1 MSTRSARLA
10 SVFVLIA
17 ASTSFA
23 ADGLETKV
31 EAVLQTPGY
40 QNAHWGLFVVESGT
54 GKVVYEKNADRMF
67 APASVTKLFSTA
79 AAWVD
84 LGPDYL
90 FRTPVVRKGNV
101 DNEGILHGDLVLVAS
116 GDLNL
121 GGRAGPENTLLFED
135 NDHIYADGANKATL
149 VPADPLAG
157 LDELARG
164 VAAAGIK
171 SVEGEI
177 RVDDR
182 LFEDAQSTGSGPKR
196 ISPIVVNDNL
206 IDVLVAPG
214 EKPGEP
220 AKVRLVPATAYVS
233 ADVQVETIAE
243 GSRAVVS
250 VKGVGPRSFTVR
262 GHVPVG
268 HKPVVR
274 IFEVDEPAS
283 YARALFIEALRRRG
297 VRVGASPLG
306 DNDLDDLP
314 PRDQVI
320 ALPAVVTH
328 TSPPLREEIKVVL
341 KVSHNLH
348 ASTLPLLV
356 AAHHGETT
364 EREGLRRQGK
374 ILKELGVDIAT
385 ISFGGGAGGSRADLA
400 TPRAT
405 VALLRA
411 MAKRPDYPAYESA
424 LPVLGRDGTLAKAVD
439 PDSPA
444 RGHARAK
451 TGTYWLDNPLTGKSV
466 LTSKALAGT
475 IDAADGRKLTFAFY
489 VNNVPMDATGVAVSD
504 QTAAAG
510 RLLGK
515 LCEVFYETAPA
526 TGSAAG
532 GSR

>member
-1 MSTRSARLA
+1 MTTRLA
-10 SVFVLIA
+10 RVLLVCLLA
-17 ASTSFA
+17 AAPAAA
-23 ADGLETKV
+23 ADGLDAKV
-31 EAVLQTPGY
+31 DAVLRTPGY
-40 QNAHWGLFVVESGT
+40 QNAHWGLLVVDSKS
-54 GKVVYEKNADRMF
+54 GKVIYEKDADRMF

-90 FRTPVVRKGNV
+90 FRTPVVRRGNV
-101 DNEGILHGDLVLVAS
+101 DNEGILRGDLVLVAS

-121 GGRAGPENTLLFED
+121 GGRAGPENSLLFED
-135 NDHIYADGANKATL
+135 NDHIYADAANKATL
-149 VPADPLAG
+149 VPTDPVAG
-157 LDELARG
+157 LDDLARG
-164 VAAAGIK
+164 VAASGIK
-171 SVEGEI
+171 AIDGDVL
-177 RVDDR
+177 VDDR
-182 LFEDAQSTGSGPKR
+182 LFDEAESTGSGPKK
-196 ISPIVVNDNL
+196 ISSIVVNDNL
-206 IDVLVAPG
+206 LDVIVAPG
-214 EKPGEP
+214 EKPGDP
-220 AKVRLVPATAYVS
+220 AKARLVPATAYVS
-233 ADVQVETIAE
+233 ADVQVETVAE
-243 GSRAVVS
+243 GGKAVVS
-250 VKGVGPRSFTVR
+250 VRGVGPRSITVR
-262 GHVPVG
+262 GRVPVG

-274 IFEVDEPAS
+274 IFEVDDPAS
-283 YARALFIEALRRRG
+283 FARALLIEALRKRG

-306 DNDLDDLP
+306 ENDLGDLP
-314 PRDQVI
+314 ARSEVM
-320 ALPAVVTH
+320 ALPTIVTH
-328 TSPPLREEIKVVL
+328 TSPPFRESIKVIL

-374 ILKELGVDIAT
+374 ILKELGVDIST
-385 ISFGGGAGGSRADLA
+385 ISFGGGAGGARADLA

-411 MAKRPDYPAYESA
+411 MAARPDYPAYESA
-424 LPVLGRDGTLAKAVD
+424 LPVLGHDGTLAKAVD

-489 VNNVPMDATGVAVSD
+489 LNDVPMDASGVAVSE
-504 QTAAAG
+504 QTLAAG

-515 LCEVFYETAPA
+515 LCEVFYEAASTPA
-526 TGSAAG
+526 STVG

>member
-1 MSTRSARLA
+1 MSTRPARLA
-10 SVFVLIA
+10 SVFALVA

-31 EAVLQTPGY
+31 EAVLQAPGY
-40 QNAHWGLFVVESGT
+40 QNAHWGLLVVESGT
-54 GKVVYEKNADRMF
+54 GKVVYERNADRMF

-90 FRTPVVRKGNV
+90 FRTPVVRRGNV

-121 GGRAGPENTLLFED
+121 GGRAGPDNTLLFED

-171 SVEGEI
+171 SIEGEV

-182 LFEDAQSTGSGPKR
+182 LFEDAESTGSGPKR

-206 IDVLVAPG
+206 VDVVVAPG
-214 EKPGEP
+214 EKAGEP
-220 AKVRLVPATAYVS
+220 AKVRLVPTTAYVS
-233 ADVQVETIAE
+233 ADVQVETVAE
-243 GSRAVVS
+243 GGRAVVS
-250 VKGVGPRSFTVR
+250 VRGVGPRSFTVLGR
-262 GHVPVG
+262 VPVG

-283 YARALFIEALRRRG
+283 YARALFIEALRRCG

-306 DNDLDDLP
+306 DNDLDELP
-314 PRDQVI
+314 PREQVI
-320 ALPAVVTH
+320 ALPTVVTY
-328 TSPPLREEIKVVL
+328 TSPPFREEIKIVL

-364 EREGLRRQGK
+364 EREGLRRQGR
-374 ILKELGVDIAT
+374 ILKEL
-385 ISFGGGAGGSRADLA
+385 
-400 TPRAT
+400 
-405 VALLRA
+405 
-411 MAKRPDYPAYESA
+411 
-424 LPVLGRDGTLAKAVD
+424 
-439 PDSPA
+439 
-444 RGHARAK
+444 
-451 TGTYWLDNPLTGKSV
+451 
-466 LTSKALAGT
+466 
-475 IDAADGRKLTFAFY
+475 
-489 VNNVPMDATGVAVSD
+489 
-504 QTAAAG
+504 
-510 RLLGK
+510 
-515 LCEVFYETAPA
+515 
-526 TGSAAG
+526 
-532 GSR
+532 